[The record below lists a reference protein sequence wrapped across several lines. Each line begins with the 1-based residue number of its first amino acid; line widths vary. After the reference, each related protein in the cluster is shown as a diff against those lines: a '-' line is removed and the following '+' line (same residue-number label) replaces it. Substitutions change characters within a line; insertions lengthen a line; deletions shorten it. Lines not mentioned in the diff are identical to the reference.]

1 MGTSLLPESACSN
14 TLVMKLIVL
23 CAVVAAAFAAPQNDP
38 EVRILSQSFDQDD
51 QGSYQFAYELYNGQ
65 RAEEAGRSI
74 PGPEPETGSIDISGS
89 YSFVGDDGV
98 TYSVTYTS
106 NEGGFAPVADHLPQA
121 PAQIAEYAQLRIDHP
136 ELFWAEQ

>member
-1 MGTSLLPESACSN
+1 MGYTSA
-14 TLVMKLIVL
+14 MKLIVL
-23 CAVVAAAFAAPQNDP
+23 CAMVAAAVAAPQN
-38 EVRILSQSFDQDD
+38 EVQILSQSFDQDD
-51 QGSYQFAYELYNGQ
+51 QGSYQFAYELDNGQ

>member
-1 MGTSLLPESACSN
+1 MGTSLPSDSSPHTSA
-14 TLVMKLIVL
+14 MKLIVL
-23 CAVVAAAFAAPQNDP
+23 CAMVAAALAAPQN
-38 EVRILSQSFDQDD
+38 EVQILSQAFDQDD
-51 QGSYQFAYELYNGQ
+51 QGSYQYAYELDNGQ

-74 PGPEPETGSIDISGS
+74 PGSEPETGSIDISGS